1 MRVLIAC
8 EYSGTVREA
17 FRRRGH
23 DAWSCDL
30 LQSDDNSPYHIQ
42 GDCIPVIKQGWDI
55 IIMHPPCTALAVSGN
70 AHYGTGMA
78 KHNERLNSIQW
89 TIKLFEL
96 AKQHAAGGVAMEN
109 PVGVLPIKATQYIQP
124 YMFGHTEQ
132 KKTGLWLHGLPPLI
146 ETNNVYNAMMLLP
159 RKQRERLH
167 FLSPTLD
174 RWKIRST
181 TYQGIADAMAAQWGE
196 L

>member
-1 MRVLIAC
+1 M
-8 EYSGTVREA
+8 
-17 FRRRGH
+17 
-23 DAWSCDL
+23 
-30 LQSDDNSPYHIQ
+30 

-70 AHYGTGMA
+70 AHYGKGMA

-96 AKQHAAGGVAMEN
+96 AKQHAAVGVAMEN

-132 KKTGLWLHGLPPLI
+132 KKTGLWLHGLPPLV

-159 RKQRERLH
+159 RNQRERLH

-181 TYQGIADAMAAQWGE
+181 TYQGIADAMANQWGE